1 MLVSKQSEVS
11 EICILHQLLLYSGLG
26 DQKLSFVQLLAGFT
40 ICDSF
45 KLGIVVN
52 EKDFSVETT
61 VVGSLDIM
69 VLLIGW
75 SVT

>member
-11 EICILHQLLLYSGLG
+11 EICILHQLLLYSRLG

>member
-1 MLVSKQSEVS
+1 MKRNV
-11 EICILHQLLLYSGLG
+11 ICILYQLLLYSGLG

-40 ICDSF
+40 NCDSF
-45 KLGIVVN
+45 KLGVVDS

-61 VVGSLDIM
+61 VVGLLDIM

>member
-26 DQKLSFVQLLAGFT
+26 DQKLSFVQFLAGFT
-40 ICDSF
+40 ICVSF

-52 EKDFSVETT
+52 EKDFSIETT

-69 VLLIGW
+69 VLLIRW